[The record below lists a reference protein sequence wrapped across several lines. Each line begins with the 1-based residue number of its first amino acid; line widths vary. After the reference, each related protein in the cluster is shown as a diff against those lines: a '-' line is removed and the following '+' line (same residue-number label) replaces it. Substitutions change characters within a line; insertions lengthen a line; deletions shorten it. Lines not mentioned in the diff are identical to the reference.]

1 MAFVLFPKYSSTT
14 KEKSAF
20 SLLLLTLFLK
30 KSSKFLFN
38 LDYETFKKRPQGRHA
53 LPQC

>member
-1 MAFVLFPKYSSTT
+1 MAFVLFPKYSSTI

-20 SLLLLTLFLK
+20 SLLLTLFLK

-38 LDYETFKKRPQGRHA
+38 LDYETFKKRLQGRHA